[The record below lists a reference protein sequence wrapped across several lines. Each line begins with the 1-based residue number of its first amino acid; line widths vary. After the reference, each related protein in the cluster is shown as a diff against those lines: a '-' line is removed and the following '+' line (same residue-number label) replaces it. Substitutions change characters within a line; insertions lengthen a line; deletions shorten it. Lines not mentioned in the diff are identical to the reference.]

1 MLRTI
6 LLLCVGVLCPLMAAA
21 QIYLQYQLAPR
32 SSYAYVNTSKVTQQM
47 MVMEQDLTTQISVD
61 TKFRVNVTDAIMKQY
76 TLDCVYDTARIRSSV
91 SGIESMAPRKDS
103 TIVFSALAGAT
114 ETMTIAANGKILSSA
129 MSMSSEASTM
139 LASLANNAMSGMRR
153 FFMTYPAKEISTG
166 ETWTTSTID
175 TNSTRSMNGNVIT
188 STNLTYRFDRTLD
201 TLGFRCVVITSASTK
216 MTVVGTVQQSGM
228 DMTLDG
234 NGTIKGVSYIDV
246 TDGMPVLSTSSV
258 DMSTRLAMVGQSSMI
273 IPLEMQ
279 SVVSVQRVGLK

>member
-6 LLLCVGVLCPLMAAA
+6 LLLCVGILCPLFAAA

-47 MVMEQDLTTQISVD
+47 SVMEQDVTTQISVD

-76 TLDCVYDTARIRSSV
+76 TLACVYDTARIRSSV
-91 SGIESMAPRKDS
+91 SGIESMAPKKDS

-114 ETMTIAANGKILSSA
+114 ETITIAANGKILTST
-129 MSMSSEASTM
+129 MSMSSEASTL

-153 FFMTYPAKEISTG
+153 FFMTYPAKEISAG
-166 ETWTTSTID
+166 QTWTTSTID
-175 TNSTRSMNGNVIT
+175 TNSTRSMNGSVIT

-201 TLGFRCVVITSASTK
+201 TLGFHCVVISSASTM
-216 MTVVGTVQQSGM
+216 MTVIGTVQQSGM

-234 NGTIKGVSYIDV
+234 NGTIKGISYIDV
-246 TDGMPVLSTSSV
+246 TDGMPVLSSATV

-273 IPLEMQ
+273 VPLEMQ
-279 SVVSVQRVGLK
+279 SVVSVQRAGLK

>member
-6 LLLCVGVLCPLMAAA
+6 LLFCVGILCPLMAAA

-32 SSYAYVNTSKVTQQM
+32 SSYTYMNTSRVTQQM
-47 MVMEQDLTTQISVD
+47 TVMEQDLTTQISVD

-76 TLDCVYDTARIRSSV
+76 TLACVYDTARIRSSV
-91 SGIESMAPRKDS
+91 SGIESMSPRKDS

-114 ETMTIAANGKILSSA
+114 ETMTIAANGKILSST
-129 MSMSSEASTM
+129 MSMSSEASAM
-139 LASLANNAMSGMRR
+139 LASLASSAMSGMRR
-153 FFMTYPAKEISTG
+153 FFMTYPAKDISAG
-166 ETWTTSTID
+166 ETWTSSTID

-188 STNLTYRFDRTLD
+188 STDLTYRFDRTLD
-201 TLGFRCVVITSASTK
+201 TLGFRCVVISSASTK

-246 TDGMPVLSTSSV
+246 TDGMPVLSTASV

-279 SVVSVQRVGLK
+279 SIVSVQRVGLK